1 MTCTGGVVSPH
12 LTASSPS
19 GKTLATK
26 NVTGRLVGQG
36 WNLLRVLIEPGRLR
50 VWLNPNFADITG
62 ASAPPGDVAAP
73 PHAPTPLVD
82 VALQHGDAAPGFSV
96 RTTHGAWYVDYAS
109 VLPPTLYGLGRSTT
123 Q

>member
-36 WNLLRVLIEPGRLR
+36 WNLLRVLTEPHRLR

-62 ASAPPGDVAAP
+62 ASAPPGDLAAP
-73 PHAPTPLVD
+73 PHSPTPLVD
-82 VALQHGDAAPGFSV
+82 VAVQGGDAAPGLSV
-96 RTTHGAWYVDYAS
+96 STTNGAWYVDYAS